1 MEYFK
6 EYMKGKWK
14 ALNDILCLFEKKK
27 LHLCCINYKNDIL
40 KKKKL

>member
-14 ALNDILCLFEKKK
+14 ALNDVLCLFEKKK
-27 LHLCCINYKNDIL
+27 ITSLLHQL
-40 KKKKL
+40 